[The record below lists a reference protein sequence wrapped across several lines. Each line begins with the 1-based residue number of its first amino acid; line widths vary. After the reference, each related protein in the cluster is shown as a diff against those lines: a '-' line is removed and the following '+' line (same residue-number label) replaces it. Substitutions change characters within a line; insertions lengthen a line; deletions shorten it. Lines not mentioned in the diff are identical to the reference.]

1 MPLEFSAGAVIFRR
15 EKNKILYLILKYEAG
30 HWDFV
35 KGHIGDKIK
44 GEKAKETVIRESEE
58 EAGLTDLRFVE
69 DFKHEIHYFLRKEGK
84 TYFKT
89 VTFFLAETKQKK
101 IKLSSEHVGY
111 KWLGFEDALEQIT
124 YDNAK
129 KVLKRAN
136 DFLKKVER

>member
-1 MPLEFSAGAVIFRR
+1 MPLEFSAGAVIFRK
-15 EKNKILYLILKYEAG
+15 EKNKILYLVLKYGEG

-44 GEKAKETVIRESEE
+44 GEKAEEAVIRESEE
-58 EAGLTDLRFVE
+58 EAGITDLIFVE
-69 DFKHEIHYFLRKEGK
+69 GFKHRINYFLRKEGK

-101 IKLSSEHVGY
+101 IKLSFEHVGY
-111 KWLGFEDALEQIT
+111 KWLGYEDALKQIT

-129 KVLKRAN
+129 IVLEKANSFLKRV
-136 DFLKKVER
+136 KR

>member
-1 MPLEFSAGAVIFRR
+1 MPLEFSAGAVIFRK
-15 EKNKILYLILKYEAG
+15 EKNKTIYLILKYNEG

-44 GEKAKETVIRESEE
+44 GEKAEETVIREAEE
-58 EAGLTDLRFVE
+58 EAGITDLRFIE
-69 DFKHEIHYFLRKEGK
+69 GFKHKIHYFLRKEGK

-111 KWLGFEDALEQIT
+111 KWLRYEDALKQIT
-124 YDNAK
+124 HDNAK
-129 KVLKRAN
+129 LILEKAN
-136 DFLKKVER
+136 SFLKKVKR

>member
-15 EKNKILYLILKYEAG
+15 EKNKILYLVLKYEAG

-44 GEKAKETVIRESEE
+44 GEKVHDTVIRESEE
-58 EAGLTDLRFVE
+58 ESGITDLRFVE
-69 DFKHEIHYFLRKEGK
+69 GFKHRIHYFLKKERK

-89 VTFFLAETKQKK
+89 VTFFLAETKQKR
-101 IKLSSEHVGY
+101 IKLSYEHTDY
-111 KWLGFEDALEQIT
+111 KWLAYEGALKLIT

-129 KVLKRAN
+129 KILKKA
-136 DFLKKVER
+136 DHFLKKVRK